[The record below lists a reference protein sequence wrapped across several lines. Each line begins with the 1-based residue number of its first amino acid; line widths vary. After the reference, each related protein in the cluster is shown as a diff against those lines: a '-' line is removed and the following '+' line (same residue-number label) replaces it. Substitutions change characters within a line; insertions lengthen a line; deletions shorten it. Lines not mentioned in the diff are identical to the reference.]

1 MKTGRRLPKVNNTRD
16 IVMPSNSINPH
27 ILDEEV
33 DVNEGIYK
41 EGDKYIWK
49 MNKETGEWEIEMLD
63 QHDLPLVTLPVSS
76 PDREVPQYQGTGK
89 KGKK

>member
-1 MKTGRRLPKVNNTRD
+1 
-16 IVMPSNSINPH
+16 MPTNRINPH

-33 DVNEGIYK
+33 DINEGIYK
-41 EGDKYIWK
+41 EGEKYIWK

-63 QHDLPLVTLPVSS
+63 QHDLPLVTLPVPSA
-76 PDREVPQYQGTGK
+76 DRQVPQYQGTGK